1 MIEQLNW
8 TDDIEPVLMK
18 RLTFYH
24 FIAFRDLTNY
34 QDQENNNNLKHNSVI
49 IILEDRSMFYEL
61 WLQGIYKVITYTE
74 Q

>member
-1 MIEQLNW
+1 
-8 TDDIEPVLMK
+8 MK

-49 IILEDRSMFYEL
+49 ITLVDRRSMFYEL
-61 WLQGIYKVITYTE
+61 WFQGIYKVITYTE